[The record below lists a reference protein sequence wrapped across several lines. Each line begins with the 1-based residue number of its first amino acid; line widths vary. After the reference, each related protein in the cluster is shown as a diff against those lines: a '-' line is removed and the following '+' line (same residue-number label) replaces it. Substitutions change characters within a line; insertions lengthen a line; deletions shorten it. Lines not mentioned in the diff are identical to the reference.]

1 MLFAS
6 CMGTGSTLSTPRN
19 RRDMPRQPTSPPNLL
34 VIISDEHRRDAMG
47 CEGHPFVQTP
57 NLDRLA
63 ERGTRFGNAYTA
75 SPMCVPT
82 RAALACG
89 RHVHQTGFWDSATPY
104 DGTMTS
110 WMHRLR
116 DNGIETT
123 SIGKLHYRSGEDDN
137 GFSRELLP
145 MHVVGGVGWAIGLLR
160 NNPPPYDVT
169 AELAADSG
177 AGESSYTAY
186 DRAITD
192 AAVDWITSRPDAAD
206 SKPWAS
212 FVSLVSPH
220 YPLTAPSEFYDLY
233 HDLDFDLTPQTVPD
247 HPEIRTLASFFD
259 YEAHFTPESRR
270 AAIAGYFGL
279 TSFLD
284 DCVGRVLTALE
295 DSGQAE
301 NTVVIYLSDHGEML
315 GEKGLWTKQ
324 VMYEASVGIPMIMAG
339 PGVPAGNVC
348 NTAVSLVDIAATAL
362 DVMALPAD
370 PDCPGQSLRG
380 FAGAP
385 DDEDRTVFAEYHD
398 GGSSTGAFMVR
409 WQNWKYVHYAGLP
422 PQLFDLA
429 ADPGESTDRG
439 RDPAADA
446 VAARAEG
453 VRRLLEICDAGAVDR
468 QCRDDQQ
475 ARIARLGGRKACEE
489 AYLFNHTPTPTE
501 QAALESGN
509 G

>member
-1 MLFAS
+1 MS
-6 CMGTGSTLSTPRN
+6 G
-19 RRDMPRQPTSPPNLL
+19 QPVSVPNLL

-47 CEGHPFVQTP
+47 CAGHRFVKTP

-63 ERGTRFGNAYTA
+63 ARGTRFSNAYTA

-116 DNGIETT
+116 DSGIETT
-123 SIGKLHYRSGEDDN
+123 SIGKLHFRSGEDDN
-137 GFSRELLP
+137 GFSREILP
-145 MHVVGGVGWAIGLLR
+145 MHVVGGVGWTIGLLR
-160 NNPPPYDVT
+160 DDPPAYDMTV
-169 AELAADSG
+169 ELAADSG

-186 DRAITD
+186 DRDITD
-192 AAVDWITSRPDAAD
+192 AAVDWITSRPDAQTGR
-206 SKPWAS
+206 PWAG
-212 FVSLVSPH
+212 FVSFVSPH
-220 YPLTAPSEFYDLY
+220 YPLTAPSEYYNLY
-233 HDLDFDLTPQTVPD
+233 RDADFDAEPQPVPG

-259 YEAHFTPESRR
+259 YEAHFTDASRH

-284 DCVGRVLTALE
+284 SCIGRVLSALE

-301 NTVVIYLSDHGEML
+301 NTIIVYLSDHGEML

-324 VMYEASVGIPMIMAG
+324 VMYEASVGIPLIIAG
-339 PGVPAGNVC
+339 PDVPSNYVRT
-348 NTAVSLVDIAATAL
+348 TAVSLVDIAATAL
-362 DVMALPAD
+362 DVMGLPAD
-370 PDCPGQSLRG
+370 PDYRGRSLH
-380 FAGAP
+380 ALANEP

-409 WQNWKYVHYAGLP
+409 WRNWKYVHYTGLP

-429 ADPGESTDRG
+429 ADPEEMSDRG
-439 RDPAADA
+439 LDQAPDA
-446 VAARAEG
+446 VAARSEG
-453 VRRLLEICDAGAVDR
+453 ARRLMEICDADAVDR
-468 QCRDDQQ
+468 QCRADQ
-475 ARIARLGGRKACEE
+475 ATKIASLGGRKACQE
-489 AYLFNHTPTPTE
+489 AFVFNHTPTPSE
-501 QAALESGN
+501 QAAMGN
-509 G
+509 CHG